1 MIWNEKYECM
11 SREDMEE
18 LQLSRLKAIVHTVYE
33 KIPFYKNS
41 FDKVGVKPGDIRSL
55 RDLAKL
61 PFITKS
67 DLREGYPF
75 KMFAVP
81 MQDIVRIHSSSG
93 TTGKPVVAGYTRK
106 DIDTWAELMA
116 RTLICA
122 GATGNDIIQNAYGY
136 GLFTGGLGIHYGGE
150 RIGATV
156 IPASGGNT
164 KRQVMMMQDFGT
176 TVLTATPSYTLYI
189 GEVAAEMGV
198 DVRELPL
205 QIGVLGAEPWS
216 DSMRKEIE
224 NKLNIDALDIYGLTE
239 VIGPG
244 VSIECE
250 EKDGLHIFEDHFIAE
265 IIDPG
270 TGEALPYGE
279 TGELVFTTLTK
290 EAFPVIRFR
299 TKDITSLNPEPCE
312 CGRALVRMARVS
324 GRSDDM
330 LIIRGVNVFPSQIE
344 SVLMDME
351 EAEPHYELVVGKRGV
366 LDELELRVEVNESLL
381 SDQTGKLE
389 AVQGKIQNEIESVLG
404 ISLKVT
410 PVKPKTIERSEGK
423 AKRVKDLRAKE

>member
-1 MIWNEKYECM
+1 MVWNEKYECM
-11 SREDMEE
+11 PREDIEE
-18 LQLSRLKAIVHTVYE
+18 LQLSRLKAIVRTVYE
-33 KIPFYKNS
+33 KVPFYKNS
-41 FDKVGVKPGDIRSL
+41 FDKAGVKPGDIESL
-55 RDLAKL
+55 SDLAKL

-81 MQDIVRIHSSSG
+81 MQNIVRIHSSSG

-116 RTLICA
+116 RTLVCA
-122 GATGNDIIQNAYGY
+122 GASGNDIIQNSYGY

-164 KRQVMMMQDFGT
+164 KRQVMMLQDFGS

-189 GEVAAEMGV
+189 GEVAAEMGI
-198 DVRELPL
+198 DIRELPL
-205 QIGVLGAEPWS
+205 RVGILGAEPWS

-224 NKLNIDALDIYGLTE
+224 SKLNIDALDIYGLTE

-250 EKDGLHIFEDHFIAE
+250 GKDGLHIFEDHFIPE
-265 IIDPG
+265 IINPD
-270 TGEALPYGE
+270 TGEPLPYGE

-299 TKDITSLNPEPCE
+299 TKDISSLSPEPCE
-312 CGRALVRMARVS
+312 CGRTLVRMARVS
-324 GRSDDM
+324 GRTDDM

-344 SVLMDME
+344 SVLMNIE
-351 EAEPHYELVVGKRGV
+351 EAEPHYELIVDKRGV
-366 LDELELRVEVNESLL
+366 LDELDLRVEVSEGLF
-381 SDQTGKLE
+381 SDEIGEME
-389 AVQGKIQNEIESVLG
+389 AVQSKIQNEIESVLG

-410 PVKPKTIERSEGK
+410 LVEPKTIQRSEGK
-423 AKRVKDLRAKE
+423 AKRVKDLRAK

>member
-11 SREDMEE
+11 SRGDIEE
-18 LQLSRLKAIVHTVYE
+18 LQLGRLKAIIHTVYE

-41 FDKVGVKPGDIRSL
+41 FDRVEVKPGDIKSL
-55 RDLAKL
+55 SDLTKF

-116 RTLICA
+116 RTLVCA

-136 GLFTGGLGIHYGGE
+136 GLFTGGLGFHYGGE

-164 KRQVMMMQDFGT
+164 MRQVMMMQDFGS
-176 TVLTATPSYTLYI
+176 TVLTATPSYSLYI

-198 DVRELPL
+198 DIRELPL
-205 QIGVLGAEPWS
+205 RLGVLGAEPWS

-224 NKLNIDALDIYGLTE
+224 GKLNIDALDIYGLTE

-244 VSIECE
+244 VSVECE
-250 EKDGLHIFEDHFIAE
+250 EKDGLHIFEDHFITE
-265 IIDPG
+265 IVDPD
-270 TGEALPYGE
+270 TGESLPYGE

-299 TKDITSLNPEPCE
+299 TKDITSLNPDPCE
-312 CGRALVRMARVS
+312 CGRTLVRMARIS

-344 SVLMDME
+344 SILMNME
-351 EAEPHYELVVGKRGV
+351 EAEPHYELVVDKRGV
-366 LDELELRVEVNESLL
+366 LDELELRVEVSESIF
-381 SDQTGKLE
+381 SDEIGKLE
-389 AVQGKIQNEIESVLG
+389 AIQSKIQNEIESVLG

-410 PVKPKTIERSEGK
+410 LVEPKTIERSEGK

>member
-11 SREDMEE
+11 PRGDMGE
-18 LQLSRLKAIVHTVYE
+18 LQLSRLKAIVHIVYD

-41 FDKVGVKPGDIRSL
+41 FDKAGVKPGDIKSL
-55 RDLAKL
+55 NDLAKL

-81 MQDIVRIHSSSG
+81 MRDIVRIHSSSG

-116 RTLICA
+116 RTLVCA

-164 KRQVMMMQDFGT
+164 KRQVMMLQDFGS

-198 DVRELPL
+198 DIRKLPL
-205 QIGVLGAEPWS
+205 RIGVLGAEPWS

-224 NKLNIDALDIYGLTE
+224 DKLNIDALDIYGLTE

-244 VSIECE
+244 VSIECG
-250 EKDGLHIFEDHFIAE
+250 EKDGLHIFEDHFIPE
-265 IIDPG
+265 IIDPD
-270 TGEALPYGE
+270 TGEPLPYGE

-299 TKDITSLNPEPCE
+299 TRDITSLNPEPCE
-312 CGRALVRMARVS
+312 CGRTLVRMARIS
-324 GRSDDM
+324 GRTDDM

-344 SVLMDME
+344 SVLMSME
-351 EAEPHYELVVGKRGV
+351 EAEPHYELVVDKRGV
-366 LDELELRVEVNESLL
+366 LDELELRVEVNESLF
-381 SDQTGKLE
+381 SDQIGKLE
-389 AVQGKIQNEIESVLG
+389 AVQKKIQNEIESVLG

-410 PVKPKTIERSEGK
+410 LVEPRTIERSEGK
-423 AKRVKDLRAKE
+423 AKRVKDLRVKE

>member
-11 SREDMEE
+11 SRGDMEE
-18 LQLSRLKAIVHTVYE
+18 LQLGRLKAIIHTVYE

-41 FDKVGVKPGDIRSL
+41 FDRVGVKPGDIKSL
-55 RDLAKL
+55 SDLTKF

-116 RTLICA
+116 RTLVCA

-136 GLFTGGLGIHYGGE
+136 GLFTGGLGFHYGGE

-164 KRQVMMMQDFGT
+164 MRQVMMMQDFGS
-176 TVLTATPSYTLYI
+176 TVLTATPSYSLYI

-198 DVRELPL
+198 DIRELPL
-205 QIGVLGAEPWS
+205 RLGVLGAEPWS

-224 NKLNIDALDIYGLTE
+224 GKLNIDALDIYGLTE

-244 VSIECE
+244 VSVECE
-250 EKDGLHIFEDHFIAE
+250 EKDGLHIFEDHFITE
-265 IIDPG
+265 IVDPD
-270 TGEALPYGE
+270 TGEPLPYGE

-312 CGRALVRMARVS
+312 CGRTLVRMARIS

-344 SVLMDME
+344 SILMNME
-351 EAEPHYELVVGKRGV
+351 EAEPHYELVVDKRGV
-366 LDELELRVEVNESLL
+366 LDELELRVEVSESTF
-381 SDQTGKLE
+381 SDEIGKLE
-389 AVQGKIQNEIESVLG
+389 AIQSKIQNEIESVLG

-410 PVKPKTIERSEGK
+410 LVEPKTIERSEGK